1 MRRDRS
7 TRVKWLDLHN
17 LLGIVTLVWAFVV
30 GGTGMINTW
39 ADLLIKY
46 WQYDQLSLLLKPY
59 EGQPIVP
66 AAERGPLQQAL
77 EAAQA
82 QAPGTVVVHC
92 VPRHGVLQPAPQ
104 HVFPARQ
111 RAAHLQA
118 ACRCWWMR
126 ARRRSP
132 PRPSCPGT

>member
-1 MRRDRS
+1 M
-7 TRVKWLDLHN
+7 
-17 LLGIVTLVWAFVV
+17 AFVV

-66 AAERGPLQQAL
+66 VAERGPLQQAL

-82 QAPGTVVVHC
+82 QAPGTSC
-92 VPRHGVLQPAPQ
+92 RSLRSRHGVLQPAPQ

-111 RAAHLQA
+111 
-118 ACRCWWMR
+118 
-126 ARRRSP
+126 
-132 PRPSCPGT
+132 